1 MRKLARDC
9 VYQLIFAYLFSGSWD
24 ELLKTTLY
32 HDVKLNESGV
42 AFADQLLT
50 SLKLHIET
58 IKEEVSAL
66 AVGFAK
72 ERIFKTDLAALIL
85 AAVEMKYVGGI
96 PTAVTIDEAV
106 GLCRKYSAENSPAF
120 VNGILATYAKGF
132 AQ

>member
-1 MRKLARDC
+1 M
-9 VYQLIFAYLFSGSWD
+9 
-24 ELLKTTLY
+24 
-32 HDVKLNESGV
+32 
-42 AFADQLLT
+42 
-50 SLKLHIET
+50 HIES

-96 PTAVTIDEAV
+96 PVAITIDEAV

-120 VNGILATYAKGF
+120 VNGILATYAKEF